1 MVNNCTN
8 CQSSWIYLDKRRKF
22 YEWMGGGLRGC
33 KFDIQH
39 FSKNFNHFFTR
50 VELHE
55 AEKMNLQIMQS
66 RCNIDAQRM
75 QQIIVAY

>member
-8 CQSSWIYLDKRRKF
+8 CQSSWIYLSNKRRKF
-22 YEWMGGGLRGC
+22 YEWWGEGGGRGG
-33 KFDIQH
+33 KFDIQ
-39 FSKNFNHFFTR
+39 K
-50 VELHE
+50 LHE

-66 RCNIDAQRM
+66 RCNIDAEIM

>member
-1 MVNNCTN
+1 MNG
-8 CQSSWIYLDKRRKF
+8 W
-22 YEWMGGGLRGC
+22 EGGLRGC

-66 RCNIDAQRM
+66 RCNIDAE
-75 QQIIVAY
+75 